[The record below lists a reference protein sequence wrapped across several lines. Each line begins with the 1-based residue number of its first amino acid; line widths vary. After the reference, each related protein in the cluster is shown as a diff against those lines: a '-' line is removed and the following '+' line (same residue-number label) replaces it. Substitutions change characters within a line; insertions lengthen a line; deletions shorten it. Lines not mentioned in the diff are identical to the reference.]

1 MAQFKRITEM
11 AAIIR
16 HLFANEELTQRA
28 KSVFGDIVEE
38 AYLCFNKEDDGENE
52 AFIKYSEGMT
62 AFLSTPQSLQGC
74 LDSDRPIAI
83 KFKNGRIVEM
93 SARDELMVERV
104 DQDSFLVV

>member
-1 MAQFKRITEM
+1 MVQLKRVIEM

-38 AYLCFNKEDDGENE
+38 AYLCFNKEDDDENE

-93 SARDELMVERV
+93 SARDELMLERV
-104 DQDSFLVV
+104 DQEPLLVV